1 MRRKDRE
8 VTDPAK
14 IQDIMERCTCCRV
27 GFNDDGEVYIV
38 PLNFGY
44 KISDDKYTLYFHA
57 TGKKDWEFNPMM
69 LKMVAVFKLE
79 VSKLSCK
86 EHA

>member
-27 GFNDDGEVYIV
+27 GF
-38 PLNFGY
+38 
-44 KISDDKYTLYFHA
+44 
-57 TGKKDWEFNPMM
+57 
-69 LKMVAVFKLE
+69 KLE

>member
-1 MRRKDRE
+1 MAGFFCFSKNYSINVFSGGEIMRRKDRE
-8 VTDPAK
+8 VTDPAEK
-14 IQDIMERCTCCRV
+14 LEGLQLVM
-27 GFNDDGEVYIV
+27 
-38 PLNFGY
+38 
-44 KISDDKYTLYFHA
+44 FHA